1 MRRFYQAKLNDV
13 ISFEHGDERSRG
25 RSRGQRNFSLLE
37 NVREK
42 LLNAANEKVRPIIH
56 LFSDPILSFCVLF
69 DIKEVNTV
77 KSVIIS
83 LSITISRLH

>member
-42 LLNAANEKVRPIIH
+42 LLNAANEKVSLITSLYSYPISSAIA
-56 LFSDPILSFCVLF
+56 LF
-69 DIKEVNTV
+69 DIKCGGNC
-77 KSVIIS
+77 
-83 LSITISRLH
+83 